1 MCVNLLPGNLNPGV
15 YPPHPIS
22 IYTCEMTTAPKV
34 SLQKT
39 GLIVAFSI
47 NAAIAISIAAFGD
60 SYSGI
65 FKNGSIAA
73 FLRVY
78 SSVCQTPL

>member
-22 IYTCEMTTAPKV
+22 IYTCEVTTAPKV

-47 NAAIAISIAAFGD
+47 NATIAI
-60 SYSGI
+60 
-65 FKNGSIAA
+65 SIAA